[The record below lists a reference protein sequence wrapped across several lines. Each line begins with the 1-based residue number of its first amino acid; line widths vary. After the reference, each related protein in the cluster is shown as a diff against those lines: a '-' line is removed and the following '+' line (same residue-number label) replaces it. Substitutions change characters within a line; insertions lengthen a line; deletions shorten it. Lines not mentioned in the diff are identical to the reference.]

1 MSSPEFARIQFRPLR
16 HAPGLKRDLLS
27 IEHLSSEEVEHI
39 LDLADAMRQHPENFR
54 HTLEGQ
60 HAALVF
66 EKPSLRTR
74 VTFEV
79 GMRELGGDAIYLSP
93 AEVALGKRES
103 VKDVACNLARWVD
116 VLIVR
121 TFAHNIVW
129 EMAQES
135 HVPVINALTDLH
147 HPCQALADVLTLRQ
161 IRGNLRGL
169 KLVYIGDGNNVA
181 HSLIQVAAKTGVH
194 LVLAT
199 PPGFEPDHL
208 ILNQALADA
217 AATRAKVET
226 TYNPVD
232 AAFQADA
239 VYTDVW
245 AGMGQEDEAEGRRA
259 IFRPYQVNSGL
270 MALAKPDA
278 LFMHCLPAHRGEEVT
293 SEVLDGHNSVVLE
306 QAENRLHIAKALLFS
321 LLGGN

>member
-1 MSSPEFARIQFRPLR
+1 MSSPEFARVQFRPLR

-27 IEHLSSEEVEHI
+27 IEHLSIEEVESI
-39 LDLADAMRQHPENFR
+39 LELADAMRQHPANFL
-54 HTLEGQ
+54 HTLNGQ

-74 VTFEV
+74 VSFEV
-79 GMRELGGDAIYLSP
+79 GMRELGGDSIYLAP
-93 AEVALGKRES
+93 GDVALGKRES
-103 VKDVACNLARWVD
+103 VKDVASNLSRWVD

-121 TFAHNIVW
+121 TFAHSIVW

-161 IRGNLRGL
+161 IRGSLRGF
-169 KLVYIGDGNNVA
+169 KLAYVGDGNNVA
-181 HSLIQVAAKTGVH
+181 HSLIQVAAKTGMH

-217 AATRAKVET
+217 ATTRAKVEI
-226 TYNPVD
+226 TYNPMD
-232 AAFQADA
+232 AVFQADA

-245 AGMGQEDEAEGRRA
+245 ASMGQEAEAEGRRA

-278 LFMHCLPAHRGEEVT
+278 LFLHCLPAHRGEEVT
-293 SEVLDGHNSVVLE
+293 DDVLDGPNSVVLE